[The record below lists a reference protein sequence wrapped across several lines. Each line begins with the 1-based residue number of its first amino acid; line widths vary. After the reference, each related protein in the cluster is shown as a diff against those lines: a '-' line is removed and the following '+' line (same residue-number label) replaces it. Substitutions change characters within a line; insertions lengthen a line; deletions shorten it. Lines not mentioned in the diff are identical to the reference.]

1 MHVSGV
7 TLDLNWFLQL
17 ILTLFFIIFG
27 LLYLVKNTASKY
39 FEVDANFEASSGGA
53 TAGRSDGT
61 DCNSMSGGGGGG
73 SMADAVCVVCG
84 NLGSKKCSR
93 CKAVRYW

>member
-7 TLDLNWFLQL
+7 TLDPSWFLQL
-17 ILTLFFIIFG
+17 ILTLFFIISG

-61 DCNSMSGGGGGG
+61 DCNSMSGGGGD
-73 SMADAVCVVCG
+73 STADAVCVVCG